1 MPTDLVYT
9 LTDLVSRLG
18 AAKEDEARALLDG
31 LSDAELVKKGADIG
45 TPRLVRELARNYG
58 AYTDWLPSATPEQ
71 LGLLGF
77 VDADWLRIAAW
88 CGQQAESLHGRLGGG
103 TAGAAGSKVVLA
115 ATASDL
121 EAKGRAAV
129 GQLRSGLRFL
139 SGGQAAWAA
148 KIDVAASTALG
159 VSHTADAL
167 DALCG
172 VGEEMLKDASPGIT
186 ARRARS
192 KLTAQLLADL
202 RAQAAALSRAVVAAD
217 AVKNAAP
224 VTQSEVDLWDG
235 FAITFFEQFV
245 EATEAARETDPTIP
259 APSIIGLRSWFRRG
273 RRKKKKDG
281 ADDGTG
287 GGDEQAEPQ
296 GTGSN

>member
-1 MPTDLVYT
+1 MSNAPVYT

-18 AAKEDEARALLDG
+18 AAKEGEARALLDG

-45 TPRLVRELARNYG
+45 TPRLVKELARNYG
-58 AYTDWLPSATPEQ
+58 TFADWLPSAAPEQ
-71 LGLLGF
+71 LDLLAF
-77 VDADWLRIAAW
+77 IDTDWLRIAVW
-88 CGQQAESLHGRLGGG
+88 CGYRAQSLHGQLTVGHAGGAGTKEVLG
-103 TAGAAGSKVVLA
+103 
-115 ATASDL
+115 ATAADL
-121 EAKGRAAV
+121 ETKGRAAV
-129 GQLRSGLRFL
+129 SRLRSALRFL

-148 KIDVAASTALG
+148 KIDVAAATMVG

-167 DALCG
+167 AALCD
-172 VGEEMLKDASPGIT
+172 VGDEMLKDTSPGVV
-186 ARRARS
+186 ARLGKS
-192 KLTAQLLADL
+192 KLTAPEIGDL
-202 RAQAAALSRAVVAAD
+202 RTQAAALAKAVEAAD

-273 RRKKKKDG
+273 PRKKKQD
-281 ADDGTG
+281 G
-287 GGDEQAEPQ
+287 GGGGGGEPDPNA
-296 GTGSN
+296 TGSN